1 VLPRVHRIVAGEDFR
16 LTQRQGR
23 RSVTT
28 YFVLTQRFTTAQ
40 SPTRFGAVVSK
51 KVGNAVTRNRVKRRL
66 RALAMVWVGQV
77 PLGVDVV
84 VRALPESA
92 GASFKEL
99 SRAWLVALDKQAK

>member
-1 VLPRVHRIVAGEDFR
+1 MLPRVHRIVTGEDFR
-16 LTQRQGR
+16 LTQRKGR
-23 RSVTT
+23 RLGTA
-28 YFVLTQRFTTAQ
+28 YFVMSRRPTATQ

-66 RALAMVWVGQV
+66 CALAMNCVNQT
-77 PLGVDVV
+77 PTGVDIV

-99 SRAWLVALDKQAK
+99 SRAWLAALEKQAS

>member
-1 VLPRVHRIVAGEDFR
+1 VLPRVHRIVTGEDFR
-16 LTQRQGR
+16 LTQRHGR
-23 RSVTT
+23 RSATP
-28 YFVLTQRFTTAQ
+28 YFVLTQRLTTVE

-66 RALAMVWVGQV
+66 RALAMSWVDQAPTG
-77 PLGVDVV
+77 GDIV

-99 SRAWLVALDKQAK
+99 SRAWLSALGK